1 MGPER
6 GRGRSR
12 REDRDGERA
21 CTDARD
27 GQAGSVAALPIW
39 ANFMKAVYDTL
50 DWPDVPF
57 ERAEN
62 VVELEICSVTGKNP
76 TPYCP
81 IKTEIYNKK
90 YVPEGICPIHTGAI
104 DKKKGKIDF

>member
-1 MGPER
+1 M
-6 GRGRSR
+6 SL
-12 REDRDGERA
+12 
-21 CTDARD
+21 
-27 GQAGSVAALPIW
+27 QAYDVWEAAADLP
-39 ANFMKAVYDTL
+39 DP

-57 ERAEN
+57 EKAAN
-62 VVELEICSVTGKNP
+62 VIELEICSVTGKNP

-81 IKTEIYNKK
+81 VKTEIYNKK